1 MKKLIILL
9 LFPLV
14 SFSQISYKDIMS
26 IDSEKMFKKVM
37 IENGYEYN
45 SNDERLRLILLIKS
59 QKKTLSKTLH

>member
-1 MKKLIILL
+1 MGVIKNIVFILIPIIGY
-9 LFPLV
+9 
-14 SFSQISYKDIMS
+14 SQISYKDIMS

-59 QKKTLSKTLH
+59 

>member
-1 MKKLIILL
+1 
-9 LFPLV
+9 
-14 SFSQISYKDIMS
+14 MS

-59 QKKTLSKTLH
+59 